1 MEEMFVK
8 FFILK
13 LKVYA
18 TSSFA
23 IFPVSCISYASNDE
37 YSFENGMTQT
47 LNTLK
52 TVSRDSVSYKFPIF
66 VVITKKD
73 LFHKTFNMTKFK
85 EIFIKFQGNDADEAL
100 EFLQFYF
107 ENFDPKIKYIPCQ
120 SFKRI

>member
-1 MEEMFVK
+1 
-8 FFILK
+8 
-13 LKVYA
+13 
-18 TSSFA
+18 
-23 IFPVSCISYASNDE
+23 
-37 YSFENGMTQT
+37 MTQT

-73 LFHKTFNMTKFK
+73 LFHKTFDMTKFK

-107 ENFDPKIKYIPCQ
+107 ENFDPKIKAVYLVNLLKEFDGLIH
-120 SFKRI
+120 SIEKEIKL